1 MPWEK
6 SYDDSEVLEA
16 AMRAFWEK
24 GYQGTSMAD
33 LVSAT
38 GVNRGSLYAGFGNKR
53 DLFLRALKHYDQSY
67 RVGFLTQL
75 RQDRTPRDAILA
87 TFDAIAKGND
97 TMPGG
102 CLMVNSAMELAPHDE
117 EIANIIEDSMAQVEA
132 FFAECLMQDETGD
145 RTDAQI
151 TETAKVLQGL
161 MVGLLVMTRANRESP
176 SIGAILAQVRSLL
189 A

>member
-6 SYDDSEVLEA
+6 SYDEAEVLES
-16 AMRAFWEK
+16 AMLAFWTQ
-24 GYQGTSMAD
+24 GYQGTSIAD
-33 LVSAT
+33 LVLAT
-38 GVNRGSLYAGFGNKR
+38 GLNRGSLYAGFGNKR

-67 RVGFLTQL
+67 RVGFLMKL
-75 RQDRTPRDAILA
+75 REDRAPREAILA
-87 TFDAIAKGND
+87 TFDAIARGND

-102 CLMVNSAMELAPHDE
+102 CLMVNSAMELAPHDD
-117 EIANIIEDSMAQVEA
+117 EIAVLIEDSMGQVEA
-132 FFAECLMQDETGD
+132 FFVDCLAQDNLEN
-145 RTDAQI
+145 RTEAQI

-176 SIGAILAQVRSLL
+176 SIGAILAQVRNLL